1 MANVS
6 GTGNGNLFE
15 NAMNYMEMA
24 GDVANIPVESLE
36 VLRKPKRILQVTFP
50 VKMDDGKIKYF
61 EGYRVQYNDARG
73 PTKGGIRFHPAVC
86 LDEIKAL
93 SFWMALK
100 CAVVDIPY
108 GGAKG
113 GITFNPKDY
122 SLSEI
127 ERISRSYIRY
137 IHKFIGPRIDIP
149 APDVYTNPQ
158 IMSWMLDE
166 YEKIEG
172 YHAPGVITGKPI
184 DLGGSLGREYSTSM
198 GGAYILK
205 YMKEN
210 TDIIPDN
217 PSIAVQG
224 FGNVGLH
231 ISRILSKWGYKV
243 VAVSDSRGGIYSKDG
258 LDIKNVIAQKE
269 SKGMVVGFSGVEKI
283 TNEELLELDV
293 DVLIPSALENQ
304 ITKHNASNI
313 KARIILEMANGP
325 VTFEADKILHKDGKA
340 VIPDILANAGGV
352 TVSYFEWVQNL
363 NGFYWIEDEVLFKLE
378 NVMINAFKDVYGHV
392 ERFKTDYRT
401 AAYIVAINRILSA
414 EQLKGSL

>member
-1 MANVS
+1 MADVS
-6 GTGNGNLFE
+6 ETVNGNLFD
-15 NAMNYMEMA
+15 NAMEDMEKA
-24 GDVANIPVESLE
+24 GEVANIPVESLE

-61 EGYRVQYNDARG
+61 EGYRVQYSDARG

-93 SFWMALK
+93 SFWMTLK

-113 GITFNPKDY
+113 GITFNPKDH

-158 IMSWMLDE
+158 IMAWMLDE

-172 YHAPGVITGKPI
+172 HHAPGVITGKPI

-231 ISRILSKWGYKV
+231 MSRILSEWGYKI

-258 LDIKNVIAQKE
+258 LDIKNLIAQKE
-269 SKGMVVGFSGVEKI
+269 SKGTVVGFSGTEKI

-325 VTFEADKILHKDGKA
+325 VSFEADKILHKAGKT

-378 NVMINAFKDVYGHV
+378 NVMISAFKDVYGHV

>member
-1 MANVS
+1 MVDVS
-6 GTGNGNLFE
+6 ETGNGNLFD
-15 NAMNYMEMA
+15 NAMEDMEKA
-24 GDVANIPVESLE
+24 GEVANIPVESLE
-36 VLRKPKRILQVTFP
+36 VLRKPKRILHVTFP

-73 PTKGGIRFHPAVC
+73 PAKGGIRFHPAVC

-113 GITFNPKDY
+113 GITFNPKDH
-122 SLSEI
+122 SQNEI
-127 ERISRSYIRY
+127 ERISRSYIRA

-158 IMSWMLDE
+158 IMAWMLDE

-172 YHAPGVITGKPI
+172 HHAPGVITGKPI
-184 DLGGSLGREYSTSM
+184 DLGGSSGREYSTSM

-205 YMKEN
+205 YMREN

-231 ISRILSKWGYKV
+231 ISRILSEWGYKI
-243 VAVSDSRGGIYSKDG
+243 VAVSDSLGGIYSKDG
-258 LDIKNVIAQKE
+258 LDIKNLIAQKE
-269 SKGMVVGFSGVEKI
+269 SKGTVVGFSGAEKI

-304 ITKHNASNI
+304 ITKHNAGDI

-325 VTFEADKILHKDGKA
+325 VSFEADKILHEDGKT

-352 TVSYFEWVQNL
+352 TVSYFEWVQNR

-378 NVMINAFKDVYGHV
+378 NVMISAFKEVYGHV
-392 ERFKTDYRT
+392 ERFNTDYRT